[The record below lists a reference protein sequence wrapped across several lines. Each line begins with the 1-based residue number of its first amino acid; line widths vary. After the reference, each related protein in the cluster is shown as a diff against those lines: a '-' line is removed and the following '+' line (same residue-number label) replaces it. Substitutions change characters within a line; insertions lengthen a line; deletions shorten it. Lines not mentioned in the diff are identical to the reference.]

1 MRKMTLWLAI
11 VLVVIITVVP
21 HQSTQAEPAVSPAL
35 QSSAN
40 DLIAEVNALRIANGY
55 PPYTVNSILMQV
67 AQDQANYMAATGQV
81 AHRPGL
87 TQRILSAGYPLAGD
101 LSQGGFRAENITG
114 SSTAAQAVQGWTRDA
129 PHSNTMLSPNLTEI
143 GAGVAKVGD
152 RYFMVIDCAL
162 PTTGGVPQAFTP
174 NPDAPSTES
183 FAPSDFIVPITLST
197 PDETGMV
204 YHEVQYGQ
212 SLWAI
217 AIEYGVKIDEIRALN
232 NLGPGTEIYQGDML
246 LVRKDAPPIATI
258 PATLIVSPTESVL
271 LVTATASP
279 TVTTIIPTISE
290 TPTTSAGP
298 QQNSTVVGVAVGIVL
313 AAMLFAGMLTWMSS
327 RKPV

>member
-1 MRKMTLWLAI
+1 MRNITLWLAI
-11 VLVVIITVVP
+11 ALVLIIAAVP
-21 HQSTQAEPAVSPAL
+21 RQSAQAEPAVSPAL

-40 DLIAEVNALRIANGY
+40 DLIAEVNALRIANGL
-55 PPYTVNSILMQV
+55 PPYTVNPILMQV

-87 TQRILSAGYPLAGD
+87 TQRMLNAGYPLAGD

-114 SSTAAQAVQGWTRDA
+114 SSTAAQAVLGWTRDA
-129 PHSNTMLSPNLTEI
+129 PHLNTMLSPNLTEI
-143 GAGVAKVGD
+143 GAGVAKVGEK
-152 RYFMVIDCAL
+152 YYMVIECAR
-162 PTTGGVPQAFTP
+162 PTTGGLPQVYTP
-174 NPDAPSTES
+174 NPGAVSTES
-183 FAPSDFIVPITLST
+183 FSPSDFIVPITLST

-204 YHEVQYGQ
+204 FHEVQYGQ

-232 NLGPGTEIYQGDML
+232 NLGPGTEIYQGDKL

-258 PATLIVSPTESVL
+258 PATVIVSHTESIL
-271 LVTATASP
+271 LGAATAPP
-279 TVTTIIPTISE
+279 TMTSIIPTITE
-290 TPTTSAGP
+290 TPITSSGP
-298 QQNSTVVGVAVGIVL
+298 QQSNTVAGVAVGIVL
-313 AAMLFAGMLTWMSS
+313 AAMLFAGMLTWMSA